1 MSNEAGEI
9 RMFEVEWEDEFL
21 KLFNVFD
28 EKGVAMRRP
37 ANDRIMRG
45 IVEDVV
51 GFFDEVAHCLVQF
64 RERMPHLQGNKNKE
78 NN

>member
-1 MSNEAGEI
+1 MTNEAGEI
-9 RMFEVEWEDEFL
+9 RMLEVEGEDKFL

-28 EKGVAMRRP
+28 EKRVPVRRP
-37 ANDRIMRG
+37 ANDRIMMG
-45 IVEDVV
+45 IIEDLIR
-51 GFFDEVAHCLVQF
+51 FFDEVAHCLVEF